1 MYNMYNMYEVENP
14 VYQDYKDIQKQYDEN
29 LVVITNAVWEER
41 PLRFIGG
48 VVRYYGNDRKNLIN
62 KWGELIKRENE
73 DKYGKCY
80 FTTLMRDRGVH
91 FHYD

>member
-1 MYNMYNMYEVENP
+1 MYNMYEVKNP
-14 VYQDYKDIQKQYDEN
+14 VYQDYKDIKKDYNET
-29 LVVITNAVWEER
+29 LVVITNAVWEGH

-48 VVRYYGNDRKNLIN
+48 VVRYYGDDRKSLIN
-62 KWGELIKRENE
+62 KWGELMNSDKE
-73 DKYGKCY
+73 DEYGKCY